1 MLPCFKEKAIA
12 QLLDFNKYTKKKN
25 RQTHPSLSI
34 FLFIFTCVV
43 VAFCPVN
50 PLNFLLHFYAIGVW
64 IRSENRWVLFCPVF
78 YKSQCFQASAAFIT
92 EAEILMKSARIRR
105 YLISFV
111 LILLRFSLI
120 FKRFQRLASW
130 LLHHFY
136 TISAFGFIGFY
147 QTTPFC

>member
-1 MLPCFKEKAIA
+1 MLPCFKEKAIN

-64 IRSENRWVLFCPVF
+64 IRSENRWVSFCPVF

-92 EAEILMKSARIRR
+92 EAEILMKPARIRR

-120 FKRFQRLASW
+120 FKGFQRLASW

-136 TISAFGFIGFY
+136 TISAFGFIGFH

>member
-1 MLPCFKEKAIA
+1 MFSLVSCFDFTH
-12 QLLDFNKYTKKKN
+12 LL
-25 RQTHPSLSI
+25 QGI
-34 FLFIFTCVV
+34 FLLWRSMSRHISATKWHGSLCCYIWNYEHPASKKPCPIVIYGDMGMPVV
-43 VAFCPVN
+43 IYETVKK
-50 PLNFLLHFYAIGVW
+50 L
-64 IRSENRWVLFCPVF
+64 
-78 YKSQCFQASAAFIT
+78 
-92 EAEILMKSARIRR
+92 R

-120 FKRFQRLASW
+120 FKGFQRLVPW

>member
-1 MLPCFKEKAIA
+1 MKQA
-12 QLLDFNKYTKKKN
+12 FN
-25 RQTHPSLSI
+25 Q
-34 FLFIFTCVV
+34 
-43 VAFCPVN
+43 
-50 PLNFLLHFYAIGVW
+50 
-64 IRSENRWVLFCPVF
+64 
-78 YKSQCFQASAAFIT
+78 Q
-92 EAEILMKSARIRR
+92 

-120 FKRFQRLASW
+120 FKGVQRLVSW